1 MSDKSASQ
9 GHWEAHSH
17 AAKSTKIGDNPA
29 IVTGKEASAE
39 GTFDDVV
46 EVDSVV
52 DFVANVVNIGVVGVD
67 AVADVVEVDSVVHV
81 DNVVSVADIVRVD
94 SVADVVDVDSVID
107 VDDVDSV
114 VDVVDIDSVI
124 DSVIDPIL
132 DAIND
137 YVVNSDSV
145 IGAIADIV
153 SVACVVDVDG
163 FNDVLVTTSDGTVAS
178 TGEVPV
184 FDRIKSS
191 LCEYRSFQHP
201 PVSKSLSTINVPDQ
215 LTRTLMGHKFLF
227 YNNRQAPILA
237 FAAPKAIQL
246 LDTNAHWNRDSTF
259 LTAFRLFYQSY
270 SIHIWNDYR
279 MKPTKKGSVN
289 LSDNDEARRQIAYII
304 MLPLL
309 PPQEMNEA
317 FSNII
322 EAISNIHH
330 KFLKLTDYILRTYI
344 EEELLSQ

>member
-29 IVTGKEASAE
+29 TVTGKEASAE

-163 FNDVLVTTSDGTVAS
+163 FNDVLVTTSDGTVFELTETNS
-178 TGEVPV
+178 FNSNGTMGSQHLWPV
-184 FDRIKSS
+184 ITTFVTATPTAMTAAIVEITAANEAVLKSIRIK
-191 LCEYRSFQHP
+191 
-201 PVSKSLSTINVPDQ
+201 
-215 LTRTLMGHKFLF
+215 
-227 YNNRQAPILA
+227 
-237 FAAPKAIQL
+237 
-246 LDTNAHWNRDSTF
+246 
-259 LTAFRLFYQSY
+259 
-270 SIHIWNDYR
+270 
-279 MKPTKKGSVN
+279 
-289 LSDNDEARRQIAYII
+289 IAG
-304 MLPLL
+304 
-309 PPQEMNEA
+309 A
-317 FSNII
+317 
-322 EAISNIHH
+322 
-330 KFLKLTDYILRTYI
+330 
-344 EEELLSQ
+344 